1 MELSSLIGKRI
12 VSPVGEALGYVM
24 RACPTR
30 DLKKLSSLVCVDGEE
45 EEYYLPARAVTAVS
59 DAVVAGK
66 ARLNAPTGIYFPV
79 GMPAYSE
86 HGELLGIVSDFLL
99 GEAPAIVISKII
111 ITNDGARAVYP
122 AECVQIGDTVIVYS
136 TPVKRASSAKKA
148 RSSHRKKALLA
159 QAASPA
165 EQPNSNS
172 PASMEAMSGN
182 SDKETLTPAQANA
195 EQPVIEPTVQ
205 EEKTA
210 ETAFVPPMSAMQTQ
224 NPLQR
229 EKGAEGAGTGDFASS
244 EGGMSEMTA
253 YISAPSEGSM
263 SEMGER
269 QGAAGVYSINRL
281 NLLGRRVKKS
291 LFDGNGVP
299 IVRAGER
306 ITADILSA
314 ARKENK
320 LLQLTVNTLTNLV

>member
-12 VSPVGEALGYVM
+12 LSPVGEVLGFCL

-45 EEYYLPARAVTAVS
+45 EEYYLPARSITAIS
-59 DAVVAGK
+59 DAIIAGK
-66 ARLNAPTGIYFPV
+66 ARLGSPTGISFPV

-86 HGELLGIVSDFLL
+86 HGELIGVVADFLL
-99 GEAPAIVISKII
+99 GEAPSVVISKII

-122 AECVQIGDTVIVYS
+122 AECVQIGETVIVYS
-136 TPVKRASSAKKA
+136 APVKRLSSKK
-148 RSSHRKKALLA
+148 RRKPA
-159 QAASPA
+159 QKKKTAPAQDAPAPAPAPLQLSLPEPIVA
-165 EQPNSNS
+165 EQPA
-172 PASMEAMSGN
+172 PAPEPAPSRPP
-182 SDKETLTPAQANA
+182 ETERPAPAPA
-195 EQPVIEPTVQ
+195 
-205 EEKTA
+205 
-210 ETAFVPPMSAMQTQ
+210 
-224 NPLQR
+224 
-229 EKGAEGAGTGDFASS
+229 
-244 EGGMSEMTA
+244 
-253 YISAPSEGSM
+253 ISAEPAENQSAVGI
-263 SEMGER
+263 
-269 QGAAGVYSINRL
+269 YSINRL

-291 LFDGNGVP
+291 VFDRGGEP

>member
-12 VSPVGEALGYVM
+12 VSPVGEVQGYVM

-30 DLKKLSSLVCVDGEE
+30 DLKKLSSLVCVDSEE
-45 EEYYLPARAVTAVS
+45 EEYYLPARAVTAIG

-66 ARLNAPTGIYFPV
+66 ARLSTPTGIHFPV

-86 HGELLGIVSDFLL
+86 HGALLGVVSDFLL

-136 TPVKRASSAKKA
+136 SPVKRVSVKKHRPA
-148 RSSHRKKALLA
+148 HRKKAEPAEAAAETPASA
-159 QAASPA
+159 QATPVQPAKVQTSFEPPASAQPAPIEAAPDLYYAPPVYEPAAPVQRNPAPPASPV
-165 EQPNSNS
+165 
-172 PASMEAMSGN
+172 
-182 SDKETLTPAQANA
+182 PAQPAPVELA
-195 EQPVIEPTVQ
+195 PAQSTSTQPAPVPS
-205 EEKTA
+205 TA
-210 ETAFVPPMSAMQTQ
+210 EPYEQQSPTIVHS
-224 NPLQR
+224 L
-229 EKGAEGAGTGDFASS
+229 
-244 EGGMSEMTA
+244 
-253 YISAPSEGSM
+253 
-263 SEMGER
+263 
-269 QGAAGVYSINRL
+269 NRL

-291 LFDGNGVP
+291 VFDSSGAP

-306 ITADILSA
+306 ITADTLSA